1 MEQVQTYNSAATT
14 IKNAILNAQY
24 EAAKG
29 VNNIQLTLYYSIGRY
44 ISQNSRNGKWGTHAI
59 ATISQLLKEDMPG
72 LRGYSASN
80 LKLMRTFYEEW
91 AELDPVLNSPV
102 KTGEL
107 QYIDNKE
114 DINSP
119 IQMGKLSSVQT
130 DEIIR
135 TLRDIEQLKK

>member
-72 LRGYSASN
+72 LRGYSETN
-80 LKLMRTFYEEW
+80 LRLMRSFYEEW
-91 AELDPVLNSPV
+91 KIAGLYSMKL
-102 KTGEL
+102 GEGRRASVC
-107 QYIDNKE
+107 I
-114 DINSP
+114 
-119 IQMGKLSSVQT
+119 LSLLFSS
-130 DEIIR
+130 
-135 TLRDIEQLKK
+135 